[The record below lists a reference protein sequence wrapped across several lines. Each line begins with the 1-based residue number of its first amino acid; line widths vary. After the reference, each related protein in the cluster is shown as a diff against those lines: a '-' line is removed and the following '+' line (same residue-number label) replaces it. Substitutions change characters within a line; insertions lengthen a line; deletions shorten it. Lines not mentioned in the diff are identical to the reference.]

1 MVKSKI
7 IQIILFGFGLL
18 IFIFT
23 YLSFFQ
29 KTNSNYLNET
39 GRLEKSLEQSLDM
52 KKIVKKNKDNDSV
65 IEYVAPTFK
74 IAEDKNASNIISDL
88 SYKNIDHK
96 GNIFNINSKITK
108 IFEDKKDTNFMEVVV
123 ARIFLLDGR
132 VIEIFADKA
141 IYNTINYNTEFVG
154 NVHVVEDE
162 TKITS
167 NNLNFIF
174 DKNLITIY
182 NDVEYKGYNKF
193 LTADKVDINLLN
205 HKVNVYMYDKMSKV
219 KANLRN

>member
-39 GRLEKSLEQSLDM
+39 ERLEKSLEQSLDM
-52 KKIVKKNKDNDSV
+52 KKIVKKDKDNDSV
-65 IEYVAPTFK
+65 IE
-74 IAEDKNASNIISDL
+74 EDKNASNIIGDL

-108 IFEDKKDTNFMEVVV
+108 IFEDKEDLNFMEVVV

-154 NVHVVEDE
+154 NVLVVEDE
-162 TKITS
+162 NKITS
-167 NNLNFIF
+167 NNLDFIF

-182 NDVEYKGYNKF
+182 NNVKYKGYNKF

>member
-1 MVKSKI
+1 VAKSKI

-29 KTNSNYLNET
+29 KTDSYHLNET
-39 GRLEKSLEQSLDM
+39 ERWEKSLEQSLDI
-52 KKIVKKNKDNDSV
+52 KKIVKKDKDNDSV
-65 IEYVAPTFK
+65 IE
-74 IAEDKNASNIISDL
+74 EDKNTSNIISDL

-108 IFEDKKDTNFMEVVV
+108 IFEDKEDLNFMEVVV

-141 IYNTINYNTEFVG
+141 IYNTINYNTKFVG
-154 NVHVVEDE
+154 NVHVIEDE
-162 TKITS
+162 NKITS
-167 NNLNFIF
+167 NNLDFIF

-182 NDVEYKGYNKF
+182 NNVKYKGHNKF

>member
-39 GRLEKSLEQSLDM
+39 ERLEKSLEQSLDM
-52 KKIVKKNKDNDSV
+52 KKNVKKDKDNDSV
-65 IEYVAPTFK
+65 IE
-74 IAEDKNASNIISDL
+74 EDKNASNIISDL

-108 IFEDKKDTNFMEVVV
+108 IFEDKEDLNFMEVVV

-162 TKITS
+162 SKITS
-167 NNLNFIF
+167 NNLDFIF

-182 NDVEYKGYNKF
+182 NNVKYKGYNKF
-193 LTADKVDINLLN
+193 LTADKVDINLFN

>member
-1 MVKSKI
+1 VVKSKI
-7 IQIILFGFGLL
+7 IQFILFGFGLL

-39 GRLEKSLEQSLDM
+39 ERLEKSLEQSLDM
-52 KKIVKKNKDNDSV
+52 KKIVKKDYDSV
-65 IEYVAPTFK
+65 IE
-74 IAEDKNASNIISDL
+74 EDKSASNIISDL

-108 IFEDKKDTNFMEVVV
+108 IFEDKQDLNFMEVVV

-154 NVHVVEDE
+154 NVLVVEDE
-162 TKITS
+162 NKITS
-167 NNLNFIF
+167 NNLDFIF

-182 NDVEYKGYNKF
+182 NNVKYKGYNKF

>member
-39 GRLEKSLEQSLDM
+39 ERLEKSLEQSLDM
-52 KKIVKKNKDNDSV
+52 KKIVKKDKDNDSV
-65 IEYVAPTFK
+65 IE
-74 IAEDKNASNIISDL
+74 EDKNASNIISDL

-108 IFEDKKDTNFMEVVV
+108 IFEDKEDLNFMEVVV

-154 NVHVVEDE
+154 NVLVVEDE
-162 TKITS
+162 NKITS
-167 NNLNFIF
+167 NNLDFIF

-182 NDVEYKGYNKF
+182 NNVKYKGYNKF
-193 LTADKVDINLLN
+193 LTADKGDINLLN

>member
-1 MVKSKI
+1 VVKSKI

-29 KTNSNYLNET
+29 KTNSIYLNET
-39 GRLEKSLEQSLDM
+39 ERLEKSLEQSLDM
-52 KKIVKKNKDNDSV
+52 KKIVKKDKDNDSV
-65 IEYVAPTFK
+65 IE
-74 IAEDKNASNIISDL
+74 EDKNASNIISDL

-108 IFEDKKDTNFMEVVV
+108 IFEDKEDLNFMEVVV

-154 NVHVVEDE
+154 NVLVVEDE
-162 TKITS
+162 NKITS

-182 NDVEYKGYNKF
+182 NNVKYKGYNKS

>member
-1 MVKSKI
+1 MAKSKI

-18 IFIFT
+18 IFVFT

-39 GRLEKSLEQSLDM
+39 ERLEKSLEQSLDM
-52 KKIVKKNKDNDSV
+52 KKIVKKDKDSDSA
-65 IEYVAPTFK
+65 IK
-74 IAEDKNASNIISDL
+74 EDKNASNIISNL
-88 SYKNIDHK
+88 SYENIDHK

-108 IFEDKKDTNFMEVVV
+108 IFEDKEDLNFMEVVV

-141 IYNTINYNTEFVG
+141 IYNTINYNTKFVG
-154 NVHVVEDE
+154 NVLVVENE
-162 TKITS
+162 NKITS
-167 NNLNFIF
+167 NNLDFIF

-182 NDVEYKGYNKF
+182 NNVKYKGHNKF

>member
-1 MVKSKI
+1 VVKSKI

-39 GRLEKSLEQSLDM
+39 ESLEQSLNM
-52 KKIVKKNKDNDSV
+52 KKIVKKDKDNDIV
-65 IEYVAPTFK
+65 IE
-74 IAEDKNASNIISDL
+74 EDKNASNIISDL

-108 IFEDKKDTNFMEVVV
+108 IFEEKMDLNFMEVVV
-123 ARIFLLDGR
+123 ARIFLLDGN

-141 IYNTINYNTEFVG
+141 IYNTINYNTKFVG
-154 NVHVVEDE
+154 NVLVVENE
-162 TKITS
+162 NKITS
-167 NNLNFIF
+167 NNLDLIF

-182 NDVEYKGYNKF
+182 NNVKYKGYNKF
-193 LTADKVDINLLN
+193 LTADKIDINLLN

>member
-1 MVKSKI
+1 VVKSKI

-39 GRLEKSLEQSLDM
+39 ERLEKSLEQSLDM
-52 KKIVKKNKDNDSV
+52 KKIVKKDKDNDSV
-65 IEYVAPTFK
+65 IE
-74 IAEDKNASNIISDL
+74 EDKNASNIISDL

-108 IFEDKKDTNFMEVVV
+108 IFEDKEDLNFMEVVV

-154 NVHVVEDE
+154 NVLVVKDGN
-162 TKITS
+162 KITS
-167 NNLNFIF
+167 NNLDFIF

-182 NDVEYKGYNKF
+182 NNVKYKGYNKF

>member
-39 GRLEKSLEQSLDM
+39 ERLEKSLEQSLDM
-52 KKIVKKNKDNDSV
+52 KKIVKKDKDNDSV
-65 IEYVAPTFK
+65 IE
-74 IAEDKNASNIISDL
+74 EDKNASNIISDL

-108 IFEDKKDTNFMEVVV
+108 IFEDKEDLNFMEVVV
-123 ARIFLLDGR
+123 CRIFLLDGS

-154 NVHVVEDE
+154 NVLVVEDE
-162 TKITS
+162 NKITS
-167 NNLNFIF
+167 NNLDFIF

-182 NDVEYKGYNKF
+182 NNVKYKGYNKF

>member
-39 GRLEKSLEQSLDM
+39 ERLEKSLEQSLDM
-52 KKIVKKNKDNDSV
+52 KKIVKKDKDNDSV
-65 IEYVAPTFK
+65 IE
-74 IAEDKNASNIISDL
+74 EDKNTSNIISDL

-108 IFEDKKDTNFMEVVV
+108 IFEDKEDLNFMEVVV

-154 NVHVVEDE
+154 NVLVVEDE
-162 TKITS
+162 NKITS
-167 NNLNFIF
+167 NNLDFIF

-182 NDVEYKGYNKF
+182 NNVKYKGYNKF

>member
-39 GRLEKSLEQSLDM
+39 ERLEKSLEQSLDM
-52 KKIVKKNKDNDSV
+52 KKIVKKDKDNDSV
-65 IEYVAPTFK
+65 IE
-74 IAEDKNASNIISDL
+74 EDKNASNIISDL

-108 IFEDKKDTNFMEVVV
+108 IFEDKEDLNFMEVVV

-141 IYNTINYNTEFVG
+141 IYNTINYNTEFAG
-154 NVHVVEDE
+154 NVLVVEDE
-162 TKITS
+162 NKITS
-167 NNLNFIF
+167 NNLDFIF
-174 DKNLITIY
+174 AKNLITIY
-182 NDVEYKGYNKF
+182 NNVKYKGYNKF

-205 HKVNVYMYDKMSKV
+205 HKVNVYMYNKMSKV

>member
-39 GRLEKSLEQSLDM
+39 ERLEKSLEQSLDM
-52 KKIVKKNKDNDSV
+52 KKIVKKDKDNDSV
-65 IEYVAPTFK
+65 IE
-74 IAEDKNASNIISDL
+74 EDKNASNIISDL

-108 IFEDKKDTNFMEVVV
+108 IFEDKEDLNFMEVVV

-141 IYNTINYNTEFVG
+141 IYNTINYNTKFVG
-154 NVHVVEDE
+154 NVLVVEDE
-162 TKITS
+162 NKITS
-167 NNLNFIF
+167 NNLDFIF

-182 NDVEYKGYNKF
+182 NNVKYKGYNKF

-205 HKVNVYMYDKMSKV
+205 HKVNVYMYNKMSKV

>member
-39 GRLEKSLEQSLDM
+39 ERLEKSLEQSLDM
-52 KKIVKKNKDNDSV
+52 KKIVKKDKDNDSV
-65 IEYVAPTFK
+65 IE
-74 IAEDKNASNIISDL
+74 EDKNASNIISDL

-108 IFEDKKDTNFMEVVV
+108 IFEDKEDLNFMEVVV

-154 NVHVVEDE
+154 NVLVVEGE
-162 TKITS
+162 NKITS
-167 NNLNFIF
+167 NNLDFIF

-182 NDVEYKGYNKF
+182 NNVKYKGYNKF

-205 HKVNVYMYDKMSKV
+205 HKVNVYMYNKMSKV

>member
-39 GRLEKSLEQSLDM
+39 ERLEKSLEQSLDM
-52 KKIVKKNKDNDSV
+52 KKIVKKDKDNDSV
-65 IEYVAPTFK
+65 IE
-74 IAEDKNASNIISDL
+74 EDKNASNIISDL

-108 IFEDKKDTNFMEVVV
+108 IFEDKEDLNFMEVVV

-141 IYNTINYNTEFVG
+141 IYNTINYNTKFAG
-154 NVHVVEDE
+154 NVLVVEDE
-162 TKITS
+162 NKITS
-167 NNLNFIF
+167 NNLDFIF

-182 NDVEYKGYNKF
+182 NNVKYKGYNKF

>member
-1 MVKSKI
+1 VVKSKI
-7 IQIILFGFGLL
+7 IQIILFSFGLL

-39 GRLEKSLEQSLDM
+39 ESLEQSLDM
-52 KKIVKKNKDNDSV
+52 KKIVKKDKDNDSV
-65 IEYVAPTFK
+65 IE
-74 IAEDKNASNIISDL
+74 EDKNASNIISDL

-108 IFEDKKDTNFMEVVV
+108 IFEDKEDLNFMEVVV
-123 ARIFLLDGR
+123 CRIFLLDGS

-154 NVHVVEDE
+154 NVLVVKDE
-162 TKITS
+162 NKITS
-167 NNLNFIF
+167 NNLDFIF

-182 NDVEYKGYNKF
+182 NNVKYKGYNKF

-219 KANLRN
+219 KANVRN

>member
-7 IQIILFGFGLL
+7 IQIILFCFGLL

-39 GRLEKSLEQSLDM
+39 ERLEKSLEQSLDM
-52 KKIVKKNKDNDSV
+52 KKIVKKDKDNDSV
-65 IEYVAPTFK
+65 IE
-74 IAEDKNASNIISDL
+74 EDKNASNIISDL

-108 IFEDKKDTNFMEVVV
+108 IFENKEDLNFMEVVV

-141 IYNTINYNTEFVG
+141 IYNTVNYNTEFVG
-154 NVHVVEDE
+154 NVLVVEDE
-162 TKITS
+162 NKITS
-167 NNLNFIF
+167 NNLDFIF

-182 NDVEYKGYNKF
+182 NNVKYKGYNKF

>member
-7 IQIILFGFGLL
+7 IQIILFGLGLL

-39 GRLEKSLEQSLDM
+39 ERLEKSLEQSLDM
-52 KKIVKKNKDNDSV
+52 KKIVKKDKDNDSV
-65 IEYVAPTFK
+65 IE
-74 IAEDKNASNIISDL
+74 EDKNASNIISDL

-108 IFEDKKDTNFMEVVV
+108 IFEDKEDLNFMEVVV
-123 ARIFLLDGR
+123 CRIFLLDGR
-132 VIEIFADKA
+132 VIEIFSDKA

-154 NVHVVEDE
+154 NVLVVKDE
-162 TKITS
+162 NKITS
-167 NNLNFIF
+167 NNLDFIF

-182 NDVEYKGYNKF
+182 NDVKYKGYNKF

-219 KANLRN
+219 KANVRN

>member
-1 MVKSKI
+1 MGKSKI

-39 GRLEKSLEQSLDM
+39 ERLEKSLEQSLDM
-52 KKIVKKNKDNDSV
+52 KKIVKKDKDNDSV
-65 IEYVAPTFK
+65 IE
-74 IAEDKNASNIISDL
+74 EDKNTSNIISDL
-88 SYKNIDHK
+88 NYKNIDHK

-108 IFEDKKDTNFMEVVV
+108 IFEDKEDLNFMEVVV

-162 TKITS
+162 NKITS
-167 NNLNFIF
+167 NNLDFIF
-174 DKNLITIY
+174 NKNLITIY
-182 NDVEYKGYNKF
+182 NNVKYKGYNKF

>member
-29 KTNSNYLNET
+29 KTNSIYLNET
-39 GRLEKSLEQSLDM
+39 KSLEQSLDM

-108 IFEDKKDTNFMEVVV
+108 IFEDKEDLNFMEVVV

-141 IYNTINYNTEFVG
+141 IYNTINYNTKFVG
-154 NVHVVEDE
+154 NVHVIEDE
-162 TKITS
+162 NKITS
-167 NNLNFIF
+167 NNLDFIF

-182 NDVEYKGYNKF
+182 NNVKYKGYNKF

>member
-39 GRLEKSLEQSLDM
+39 GRLERSLEQSLDM
-52 KKIVKKNKDNDSV
+52 KKIVKKDKDNDSV
-65 IEYVAPTFK
+65 IE
-74 IAEDKNASNIISDL
+74 EDKNASNIISDL

-108 IFEDKKDTNFMEVVV
+108 IFEDKEDLNFMEVVV

-132 VIEIFADKA
+132 VIEIFADEA

-154 NVHVVEDE
+154 NVLVVEDE
-162 TKITS
+162 NKITS
-167 NNLNFIF
+167 NNLDFIF

-182 NDVEYKGYNKF
+182 NNVKYKGYNKF
-193 LTADKVDINLLN
+193 LTADKLDINLLN

>member
-7 IQIILFGFGLL
+7 IQIILLCFGLL

-39 GRLEKSLEQSLDM
+39 ERLKKSLEQSLDI
-52 KKIVKKNKDNDSV
+52 KKIVKKDKDNDGV
-65 IEYVAPTFK
+65 IE
-74 IAEDKNASNIISDL
+74 EDKNASNIISDL
-88 SYKNIDHK
+88 SYENIDHK
-96 GNIFNINSKITK
+96 GNIFKINSKITK
-108 IFEDKKDTNFMEVVV
+108 IFEDKEDLNFMEVVV

-154 NVHVVEDE
+154 NVLVVEDE
-162 TKITS
+162 NKITS
-167 NNLNFIF
+167 NNLDFSF

-182 NDVEYKGYNKF
+182 NNVKYKGYNKF
-193 LTADKVDINLLN
+193 LTADKVDISLLN
-205 HKVNVYMYDKMSKV
+205 HKVNVYMFDKMSKV

>member
-39 GRLEKSLEQSLDM
+39 ERLEKSLEQSLDM
-52 KKIVKKNKDNDSV
+52 KKIVKKDKDNDSV
-65 IEYVAPTFK
+65 IE
-74 IAEDKNASNIISDL
+74 EDKNVSNIISDL

-108 IFEDKKDTNFMEVVV
+108 IFEDKEDLNFMEVVV
-123 ARIFLLDGR
+123 CRIFLLDGS

-154 NVHVVEDE
+154 NVLVVKDE
-162 TKITS
+162 NKITS
-167 NNLNFIF
+167 NNLDFIF

-182 NDVEYKGYNKF
+182 NNVKYKGYNKF

>member
-39 GRLEKSLEQSLDM
+39 ERLEKSLEQSLDM
-52 KKIVKKNKDNDSV
+52 KKIVKKDKDNDSV
-65 IEYVAPTFK
+65 IE
-74 IAEDKNASNIISDL
+74 EDKNASNIISDL
-88 SYKNIDHK
+88 NYKNIDHK

-108 IFEDKKDTNFMEVVV
+108 IFEDKEDLNFMEVVV

-154 NVHVVEDE
+154 NVLVVEDE
-162 TKITS
+162 NKITS
-167 NNLNFIF
+167 NNLDFIF
-174 DKNLITIY
+174 AKNLITIY
-182 NDVEYKGYNKF
+182 NNVKYQGYNKF
-193 LTADKVDINLLN
+193 LAADKVDMNLLN

>member
-7 IQIILFGFGLL
+7 IQIILFGLGLL

-29 KTNSNYLNET
+29 KTNSIYLNET
-39 GRLEKSLEQSLDM
+39 ERLEKSLEQSLDM
-52 KKIVKKNKDNDSV
+52 KKIVKKDENNDSV
-65 IEYVAPTFK
+65 IE
-74 IAEDKNASNIISDL
+74 EDKNASNIISDL

-108 IFEDKKDTNFMEVVV
+108 IFEDKEDLNFMEVVV

-154 NVHVVEDE
+154 NVLVTEDKI
-162 TKITS
+162 KITS
-167 NNLNFIF
+167 NNLDFIF

-182 NDVEYKGYNKF
+182 NNVKYKGYNKF
-193 LTADKVDINLLN
+193 LAADKVDINLLN

>member
-1 MVKSKI
+1 MAKSKI

-39 GRLEKSLEQSLDM
+39 ERLEKSLEQSLDM
-52 KKIVKKNKDNDSV
+52 KKIVKKDKDNDSV
-65 IEYVAPTFK
+65 IE
-74 IAEDKNASNIISDL
+74 EDKNASNIISDL

-108 IFEDKKDTNFMEVVV
+108 IFEDKEDLNFMEVVV

-141 IYNTINYNTEFVG
+141 IYNTINYNTEFIG

-162 TKITS
+162 NKITS
-167 NNLNFIF
+167 NNLDFIF

-182 NDVEYKGYNKF
+182 NNVKYKGYNKF

>member
-39 GRLEKSLEQSLDM
+39 ESLEQSLDM
-52 KKIVKKNKDNDSV
+52 KKIVKKDKDNYSI
-65 IEYVAPTFK
+65 IE
-74 IAEDKNASNIISDL
+74 EDKNASNIISDL

-108 IFEDKKDTNFMEVVV
+108 IFEDKEDLNFMEVVV

-154 NVHVVEDE
+154 NVLVVKDE
-162 TKITS
+162 NKITS
-167 NNLNFIF
+167 NNLDFIF

-182 NDVEYKGYNKF
+182 NNVKYKGYNKF

>member
-1 MVKSKI
+1 VVKSKI

-39 GRLEKSLEQSLDM
+39 ERLEKSLEQSLDM
-52 KKIVKKNKDNDSV
+52 KKIVKKDKDNDSV
-65 IEYVAPTFK
+65 IE
-74 IAEDKNASNIISDL
+74 EDKNASNIISDL
-88 SYKNIDHK
+88 SYKNIDLK

-108 IFEDKKDTNFMEVVV
+108 IFEDKEDLNFMEVVV

-141 IYNTINYNTEFVG
+141 IYNTTNYNTEFVG
-154 NVHVVEDE
+154 NVLVVENE
-162 TKITS
+162 NKITS
-167 NNLNFIF
+167 NNLDFIF

-182 NDVEYKGYNKF
+182 NNVKYKGYNKF
-193 LTADKVDINLLN
+193 LTADKIDINLLN

>member
-39 GRLEKSLEQSLDM
+39 ESLEQSLDM
-52 KKIVKKNKDNDSV
+52 KKIVKKDKDNDSV
-65 IEYVAPTFK
+65 IE
-74 IAEDKNASNIISDL
+74 EDKNASNIISDL

-108 IFEDKKDTNFMEVVV
+108 IFEDKEDLNFMEVVV

-154 NVHVVEDE
+154 NVLVVEDE
-162 TKITS
+162 NKITS
-167 NNLNFIF
+167 NNLDFIF

-182 NDVEYKGYNKF
+182 NNVKYKGYNKF

-205 HKVNVYMYDKMSKV
+205 HKVNVYMYNKMSKV

>member
-39 GRLEKSLEQSLDM
+39 ERLEKSLEQSLDM
-52 KKIVKKNKDNDSV
+52 KKIVKKDKDNDSV
-65 IEYVAPTFK
+65 IE
-74 IAEDKNASNIISDL
+74 EDKNASNIISDL
-88 SYKNIDHK
+88 NYRNIDHK

-108 IFEDKKDTNFMEVVV
+108 IFEDKEDLNFMEVVV

-154 NVHVVEDE
+154 NVLVVEDE
-162 TKITS
+162 NKITS
-167 NNLNFIF
+167 NNLDFIF

-182 NDVEYKGYNKF
+182 NNVKYKGYNKF

>member
-1 MVKSKI
+1 VVKSKI

-39 GRLEKSLEQSLDM
+39 ERLEKSLEQSLDM
-52 KKIVKKNKDNDSV
+52 KKIVKKDKDNDSV
-65 IEYVAPTFK
+65 IE
-74 IAEDKNASNIISDL
+74 EDKNASNIISDL

-108 IFEDKKDTNFMEVVV
+108 IFEDKKDLNFMEVVV
-123 ARIFLLDGR
+123 SRIFLLDGS

-154 NVHVVEDE
+154 NVLVVEDE
-162 TKITS
+162 NKITS
-167 NNLNFIF
+167 NNLDFIF

-182 NDVEYKGYNKF
+182 NNVKYKGYNKF

>member
-39 GRLEKSLEQSLDM
+39 ERLEKSLEQSLDM
-52 KKIVKKNKDNDSV
+52 KKIVKKDKDNDSV
-65 IEYVAPTFK
+65 IE
-74 IAEDKNASNIISDL
+74 EDKNASNIISDL

-108 IFEDKKDTNFMEVVV
+108 IFEDKKDLNFMEVVV

-154 NVHVVEDE
+154 NVLVVEDE
-162 TKITS
+162 NKITS
-167 NNLNFIF
+167 NNLDFIF

-182 NDVEYKGYNKF
+182 NNVKYKGYNKF

-205 HKVNVYMYDKMSKV
+205 HKVNVYMYDKMGKV

>member
-7 IQIILFGFGLL
+7 IQIILFIFGLL

-29 KTNSNYLNET
+29 KTNSKYLNET
-39 GRLEKSLEQSLDM
+39 ERLKKSLEQSLDI
-52 KKIVKKNKDNDSV
+52 KKIVKKDKDNDGV
-65 IEYVAPTFK
+65 IE
-74 IAEDKNASNIISDL
+74 EDKNASNIISDL
-88 SYKNIDHK
+88 SYENIDHK
-96 GNIFNINSKITK
+96 GNIFKINSKITK
-108 IFEDKKDTNFMEVVV
+108 IFEDKEDLNFMEVVV

-154 NVHVVEDE
+154 NVLVVEDE
-162 TKITS
+162 NKITS
-167 NNLNFIF
+167 NNLDFSF

-182 NDVEYKGYNKF
+182 NNVKYKGYNKF
-193 LTADKVDINLLN
+193 LMADKVDINLLN

>member
-7 IQIILFGFGLL
+7 IQFILFVFGLL

-29 KTNSNYLNET
+29 KTNSNYLNEAE
-39 GRLEKSLEQSLDM
+39 RLEKSLEQSLDM
-52 KKIVKKNKDNDSV
+52 KKIVKKDKNNDSV
-65 IEYVAPTFK
+65 IE
-74 IAEDKNASNIISDL
+74 EDKNASNIISDL

-108 IFEDKKDTNFMEVVV
+108 IFEDKEDLNFMEVVV

-132 VIEIFADKA
+132 VIEVFSDKA
-141 IYNTINYNTEFVG
+141 IYNTVNYNTEFVG
-154 NVHVVEDE
+154 NVLVVEDE
-162 TKITS
+162 NKITS
-167 NNLNFIF
+167 NNLDFIF

-182 NDVEYKGYNKF
+182 NNVKYKGYNKF

>member
-39 GRLEKSLEQSLDM
+39 ERLEKSLEQSLDM
-52 KKIVKKNKDNDSV
+52 KKIVKKDKDNDSV
-65 IEYVAPTFK
+65 IE
-74 IAEDKNASNIISDL
+74 EDKNASNIISDL

-108 IFEDKKDTNFMEVVV
+108 IFEDKEDLNFMEVVV

-154 NVHVVEDE
+154 NVLVVEDE
-162 TKITS
+162 NKITS
-167 NNLNFIF
+167 NNLDFVF

-182 NDVEYKGYNKF
+182 NNVKYKGYNKF

>member
-7 IQIILFGFGLL
+7 IQIILFIFGLL

-39 GRLEKSLEQSLDM
+39 ERWKNSLEQNLEI
-52 KKIVKKNKDNDSV
+52 KKIVKKDKDNDSV
-65 IEYVAPTFK
+65 IE
-74 IAEDKNASNIISDL
+74 EDKKTSNIISDL
-88 SYKNIDHK
+88 NYKNIDHK

-108 IFEDKKDTNFMEVVV
+108 IFEDKEDLNFMEVVV

-141 IYNTINYNTEFVG
+141 IYNTTNYNTEFVG
-154 NVHVVEDE
+154 NVLVVEDE
-162 TKITS
+162 NKITS
-167 NNLNFIF
+167 NNLDFSF

-182 NDVEYKGYNKF
+182 NNVKYKGYNKF
-193 LTADKVDINLLN
+193 LMADKVDINLLN

>member
-39 GRLEKSLEQSLDM
+39 ERLEKSLEQSLDM
-52 KKIVKKNKDNDSV
+52 KKIVKKDKDNDSV
-65 IEYVAPTFK
+65 IE
-74 IAEDKNASNIISDL
+74 EDKNASNIISDL

-108 IFEDKKDTNFMEVVV
+108 IFEDKEDLNFMEVVV
-123 ARIFLLDGR
+123 ARIFLLDGS

-154 NVHVVEDE
+154 NVFVVEDE
-162 TKITS
+162 NKITS
-167 NNLNFIF
+167 NNLDFIF

-182 NDVEYKGYNKF
+182 NNVKYKGYNKF

>member
-29 KTNSNYLNET
+29 KTNSNYFNET
-39 GRLEKSLEQSLDM
+39 ERLEKSLEQSLDM
-52 KKIVKKNKDNDSV
+52 KKIVKKDKDNDSV
-65 IEYVAPTFK
+65 IE
-74 IAEDKNASNIISDL
+74 EDKNASNIIGDL

-108 IFEDKKDTNFMEVVV
+108 IFEDKEDLNFMEVVV
-123 ARIFLLDGR
+123 ARIFLLDGS

-141 IYNTINYNTEFVG
+141 IYNTINYNTEFAG
-154 NVHVVEDE
+154 NVLVVEDE
-162 TKITS
+162 NKITS
-167 NNLNFIF
+167 NNLDFIF

-182 NDVEYKGYNKF
+182 NNVKYKGYNKF